1 MSKWKHK
8 REEKIRNIK
17 FVSEDNELYTEFM
30 SRLRLENFHLRKSN
44 ERSNTD
50 KIGYP
55 LELTIRHWIHQ
66 AYTGLDERILCYERF
81 TKNKTYELC
90 FNELDVVYE
99 SDDERWITEVKV
111 SSSKKGFLK
120 AANQLEHAQRLL
132 KRGNIHVKLLAV
144 QVDLAPQGEDENL
157 IDFQEDFSLTEPPVP
172 YGDYPNIHFI
182 KVDGEAVFKYGLE
195 HGLIKN
201 PDLFDSAKNE
211 VLDIIRRR
219 ELRNELKE
227 KGVPR
232 DEWPDE
238 LFQEVGIK
246 DDNNYMET
254 FGEVETESPLASAL
268 KAALKSKIS
277 D

>member
-30 SRLRLENFHLRKSN
+30 SRLRLENFHFRKSN

-55 LELTIRHWIHQ
+55 LELSIRHWIHQ
-66 AYTGLDERILCYERF
+66 AYLGLDERILCYERF

-99 SDDERWITEVKV
+99 SDNERWITEVKV
-111 SSSKKGFLK
+111 SSSKKAFLK

-132 KRGNIHVKLLAV
+132 NRGNIDVNLLAI
-144 QVDLAPQGEDENL
+144 QVDLAPQDEDDNL
-157 IDFQEDFSLTEPPVP
+157 IEFQEDFSLIEPSIPDRN
-172 YGDYPNIHFI
+172 YANIHFV
-182 KVDGEAVFKYGLE
+182 KVDGEAVFKYGLK

-201 PDLFDSAKNE
+201 PDLFYSAKNE

-219 ELRNELKE
+219 KLRAELKE
-227 KGVPR
+227 QGVPR
-232 DEWPDE
+232 EEWPEE
-238 LFQEVGIK
+238 LFQEIGIK

-268 KAALKSKIS
+268 KAALKSKKR